1 MPTKEMRDAID
12 KRLKAEEEI
21 ERLLAQLPNWKK
33 ECTCEK
39 SEMVVFVEDTPNFPT
54 IKAYCADCGGQVIE
68 I

>member
-1 MPTKEMRDAID
+1 MITKEMRDAID

-21 ERLLAQLPNWKK
+21 KRLLAQLPNWGK

-39 SEMVVFVEDTPNFPT
+39 SEIVLFVEDRPNFPVVW
-54 IKAYCADCGGQVIE
+54 AYCAECGGVVE